1 MRPRLRRAHALRDEH
16 CPRGRAARLPHPPR
30 RVPHPPAMR
39 PRKGPGDAVGTT
51 EAVAGRLPAAAA
63 VEAAAVEAAA
73 VEAVEGDGADGEGA
87 GDAREIQT

>member
-1 MRPRLRRAHALRDEH
+1 
-16 CPRGRAARLPHPPR
+16 
-30 RVPHPPAMR
+30 MR

-63 VEAAAVEAAA
+63 LEAAA

>member
-39 PRKGPGDAVGTT
+39 PRKGPGDAAGTI

-63 VEAAAVEAAA
+63 VEAEA